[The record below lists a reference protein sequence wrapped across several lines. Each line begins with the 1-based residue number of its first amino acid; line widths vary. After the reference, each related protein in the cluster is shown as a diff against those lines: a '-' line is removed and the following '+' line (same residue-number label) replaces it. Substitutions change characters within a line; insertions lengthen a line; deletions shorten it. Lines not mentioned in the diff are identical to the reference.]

1 MGSPIEGT
9 HFLEEADSTEEA
21 NSMHMADSIHEADFE
36 ADFMEEARMEGM
48 EDVSL

>member
-9 HFLEEADSTEEA
+9 HFLEEADSTEEV
-21 NSMHMADSIHEADFE
+21 NFMHMADSIQEADFG
-36 ADFMEEARMEGM
+36 ADSTEEARMEGM